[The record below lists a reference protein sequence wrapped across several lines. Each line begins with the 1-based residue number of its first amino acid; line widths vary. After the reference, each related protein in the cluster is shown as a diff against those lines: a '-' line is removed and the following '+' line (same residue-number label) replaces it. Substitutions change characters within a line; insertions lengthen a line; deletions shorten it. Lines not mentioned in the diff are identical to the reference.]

1 MGIQI
6 LPRAIKY
13 MKDKFTPE
21 EDRRLVA
28 LVNEYRSK
36 QGNQIHWD
44 RIPVGK
50 YWRTRGS
57 LTGRWNR
64 YVKHQVTIKDGRYVL
79 PSTLFN
85 QDDFKPA
92 KLTVRPKA
100 RTVTKSFLWG
110 LYTITREE

>member
-1 MGIQI
+1 
-6 LPRAIKY
+6 

-85 QDDFKPA
+85 QDQPKQSKQDQPKI
-92 KLTVRPKA
+92 TVRPKA
-100 RTVTKSFLWG
+100 RKVKKSFLWG
-110 LYTITREE
+110 LYTVTREE

>member
-1 MGIQI
+1 MGM
-6 LPRAIKY
+6 R
-13 MKDKFTPE
+13 DKFTHE

-28 LVNEYRSK
+28 LVNQYRSK

-50 YWRTRGS
+50 YWRTQSS

-64 YVKHQVTIKDGRYVL
+64 YVKHQVIMKDGRYVL

-85 QDDFKPA
+85 QEQPTPSKQDQPKI
-92 KLTVRPKA
+92 TVRPKT
-100 RTVTKSFLWG
+100 RKVQKSFLWG
-110 LYTITREE
+110 LYTVTREE